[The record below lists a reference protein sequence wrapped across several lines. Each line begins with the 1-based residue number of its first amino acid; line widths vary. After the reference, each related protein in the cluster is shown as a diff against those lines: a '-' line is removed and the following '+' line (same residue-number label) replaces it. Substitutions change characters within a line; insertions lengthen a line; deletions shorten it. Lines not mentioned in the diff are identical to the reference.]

1 MSLLAAAIVSALV
14 VAAAI
19 VWAGRL
25 VAGEIKASRAAASR
39 ARSLEILTLLTPGM
53 LACINDP
60 RTLLVWQPLAMTV
73 RRLFPDECATLD
85 AAAGATFPFDTN
97 QLEAAH
103 ARWTADWLAWER
115 AHDAEFKLKA
125 AAAESEMTV
134 AGATPLLRAQLD
146 AVEREKLERYQ
157 RRYEEYVRTAKALQA
172 LQAPPARGRLV
183 EAADLGECAHVLDAL
198 LAS

>member
-1 MSLLAAAIVSALV
+1 MSLLVSAVVSALV

-39 ARSLEILTLLTPGM
+39 ARALEILTLLTPGM
-53 LACINDP
+53 SACMSDP

-97 QLEAAH
+97 QLQAAH

-115 AHDAEFKLKA
+115 THDAEFKLKA
-125 AAAESEMTV
+125 AAVEREMA
-134 AGATPLLRAQLD
+134 AGATPLLRAQLE

-157 RRYEEYVRTAKALQA
+157 RRYEEYVRTAKALQT
-172 LQAPPARGRLV
+172 
-183 EAADLGECAHVLDAL
+183 L
-198 LAS
+198 LATLDSRSPR